1 MTIVWHNLSIEKA
14 LARLDTHQTGLDD
27 EEAVHRFRKFG
38 ANKLPEEKRLGWL
51 DILVS
56 QFKSPL
62 IFVLLI
68 AAAIAFLLREFI
80 DMGVILAAV
89 AVNTVIGF
97 IQENKAEKSLIALKK
112 LVKHKARVIRAGQE
126 KEIDAAE
133 VVPGDIILLKAGDK
147 IAADSRLLEANNFQV
162 IEATLTGES
171 VPSTKN
177 IEVLEK
183 GTVLADR
190 ENMVYMGTTVARGKA
205 RAVVCTTGTNTELGR
220 IALLVKET
228 IEEKTPLQKKLAH
241 FSRLLGLIVGGL
253 CLLILLV
260 GLLTGKSFFEMLLIA
275 VAVAVAAIPEGLIVA
290 VTVILAIGMQRIL
303 KKKALVRKLIAA
315 ETLGSTTVIC
325 SDKTGTLTEGKMQVA
340 GIDVLTQV
348 GTPTKVGEALALK
361 IAMLCNNAVITN
373 PEEVLEKWQI
383 LGDPTEQALLL
394 VAVQAGLNKEALTDE
409 YPRLAEIPFDSEKK
423 YMATLHEVRSKKN
436 EIQRVQRV
444 IFVKG
449 APEKILDMSSCSPA
463 RYKELKAQYDKLTD
477 QGLRVLALAYKNTRS
492 AKLADTDLKRLTF
505 VGLVS
510 LKDPLRPEA
519 KETIAICRRAGIRP
533 VIVTGD
539 HKLTAKAIA
548 REAGIIAHD
557 EQILEGKEL
566 DRMSDR
572 ELKRI
577 SSKINIYARVSP
589 KHKLRIID
597 ALQSRGEVV
606 AMTGDGVNDAPALKS
621 ADIGVALGSGTDVA
635 KETAD
640 IVLMDNNFKTIV
652 SAVEQ
657 GRVIFDNIKKVI
669 LYLLSSSFTEIIL
682 IMSSLLLGFPLPILA
697 AQILWINIVQDG
709 LPDLALGF
717 EPGEPEVMKEK
728 PRGHKTPL
736 FDTEMKTL
744 IFIIG
749 LFTDILLFGLF
760 IWLWKTS
767 GDLIYTRTII
777 FTTLGVSSLLYV
789 FACRSLR
796 KSILHINPFSN
807 KHLLWAV
814 MISFIVLIIAVYCPP
829 LQKLLKTI
837 PLGISEW
844 SYIILFGFINL
855 LLIELTKWF
864 FIVKKIHARQK

>member
-1 MTIVWHNLSIEKA
+1 
-14 LARLDTHQTGLDD
+14 
-27 EEAVHRFRKFG
+27 
-38 ANKLPEEKRLGWL
+38 
-51 DILVS
+51 
-56 QFKSPL
+56 
-62 IFVLLI
+62 
-68 AAAIAFLLREFI
+68 
-80 DMGVILAAV
+80 
-89 AVNTVIGF
+89 
-97 IQENKAEKSLIALKK
+97 LIALKK

-126 KEIDAAE
+126 KEIDTTE
-133 VVPGDIILLKAGDK
+133 VVPGDIILLEAGDK
-147 IAADSRLLEANNFQV
+147 VAADSRLIEANNFQV
-162 IEATLTGES
+162 IEAALTGES
-171 VPSTKN
+171 VPSTKS

-205 RAVVCTTGTNTELGR
+205 RAVVCTTGTNTEIGQ

-228 IEEKTPLQKKLAH
+228 IEEKTPLQKKLEH
-241 FSRLLGLIVGGL
+241 FSKLLGLIIGGL

-275 VAVAVAAIPEGLIVA
+275 IAVAVAAIPEGLIVA

-315 ETLGSTTVIC
+315 ETLGSTTIIC

-340 GIDVLTQV
+340 GIDVPTKV
-348 GTPTKVGEALALK
+348 GTPTKVGETL
-361 IAMLCNNAVITN
+361 
-373 PEEVLEKWQI
+373 VLM
-383 LGDPTEQALLL
+383 A
-394 VAVQAGLNKEALTDE
+394 AVQAGLNKEALTDE

-444 IFVKG
+444 IFIKG

-463 RYKELKAQYDKLTD
+463 KRKELKAQYDKLTG

-492 AKLADTDLKRLTF
+492 AKLADSDLKHLTF
-505 VGLVS
+505 VGLIS

-519 KETIAICRRAGIRP
+519 KETIAICRSAGIRP

-548 REAGIIAHD
+548 REAGIISHD
-557 EQILEGKEL
+557 WEILEGEKL
-566 DRMSDR
+566 DRMSDK
-572 ELKRI
+572 ELKRVT
-577 SSKINIYARVSP
+577 SKINIYARVSP

-597 ALQSRGEVV
+597 ALQARGEVV

-640 IVLMDNNFKTIV
+640 IVLMDDNFKTIV

-736 FDTEMKTL
+736 FDTEMKSL

-777 FTTLGVSSLLYV
+777 FVTLGVSSLLYI

-796 KSILHINPFSN
+796 KSILHTNPFSN
-807 KHLLWAV
+807 KYLLWAV
-814 MISFIVLIIAVYCPP
+814 MTSFIVLIIAVYYPP
-829 LQKLLKTI
+829 LQKLLRTI

-864 FIVKKIHARQK
+864 FIVKRKIHARHK